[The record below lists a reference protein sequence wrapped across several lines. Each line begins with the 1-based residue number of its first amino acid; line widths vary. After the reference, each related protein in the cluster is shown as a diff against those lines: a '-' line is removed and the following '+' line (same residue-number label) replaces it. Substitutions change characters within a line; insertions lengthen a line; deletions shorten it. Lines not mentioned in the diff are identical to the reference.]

1 MVLRQSS
8 SATLTFRLVALFSI
22 SFLLG
27 SCSLLEPGF
36 SVLKGNYAY
45 QQGNYQKALLHYLEE
60 EKQGNHKERILF
72 NIGTIYYAL
81 GEGLPALELW
91 KLSDSTLDEEVLF
104 AAGFNSGV
112 VLYQSGRFLEAYYAF
127 RRALEL
133 KPGSLESKKNLE
145 LVLERLEAESRTPDT
160 RASSDAPEVTDDA
173 RRILQ
178 YIKRKE
184 GSRWNTKESKSDSVQ
199 DW

>member
-1 MVLRQSS
+1 MVLKK
-8 SATLTFRLVALFSI
+8 SALPWFFI
-22 SFLLG
+22 LLG
-27 SCSLLEPGF
+27 ILSSGSCRLLEPGF

-45 QQGNYQKALLHYLEE
+45 QQGDYQKALLHYLGDED
-60 EKQGNHKERILF
+60 KGNHKERILF
-72 NIGTIYYAL
+72 NIATVYYAL

-91 KLSDSTLDEEVLF
+91 ELAGSTVDEEVLF

-112 VLYQSGRFLEAYYAF
+112 VLYQSGRFLEAYNAF

-133 KPGSLESKKNLE
+133 RPNSLESKKNLE
-145 LVLERLEAESRTPDT
+145 LVLERLEAESGSPDSRSASTTPDV
-160 RASSDAPEVTDDA
+160 SDDA

-184 GSRWNTKESKSDSVQ
+184 GSGWNPKESETDSEQ

>member
-1 MVLRQSS
+1 MVLKHW
-8 SATLTFRLVALFSI
+8 TLILIAVVLS
-22 SFLLG
+22 
-27 SCSLLEPGF
+27 SCSILEPGY
-36 SVLKGNYAY
+36 SILRGHYAY
-45 QQGNYQKALLHYLEE
+45 QQGDYQKALIHYLGEE
-60 EKQGNHKERILF
+60 EQGNHKERILF
-72 NIGTIYYAL
+72 NIADVYYAL

-91 KLSDSTLDEEVLF
+91 QQIDSSSDEDVLY

-112 VLYQSGRFLEAYYAF
+112 VLYQSGRFVEAYYAF

-133 KPGSLESKKNLE
+133 KPGSLDAKKNLE
-145 LVLERLEAESRTPDT
+145 LTLERLEAENRTNDSRAPAATPEI
-160 RASSDAPEVTDDA
+160 SDDA

-184 GSRWNTKESKSDSVQ
+184 GSRWKTEDSPSEAEQ